1 MESVEPQ
8 RTPLTDQE
16 KKLLIDES
24 TKIDTKLAKV
34 LIELNT
40 NQEEF
45 PDIVEIANV
54 INNPKGLQ
62 VKFLKNVREA

>member
-16 KKLLIDES
+16 KKLLTDES
-24 TKIDTKLAKV
+24 TKMDTKLAKV
-34 LIELNT
+34 LSELNT

>member
-16 KKLLIDES
+16 KKLLTDES
-24 TKIDTKLAKV
+24 TKMDTKLAKV
-34 LIELNT
+34 LSELNT

-45 PDIVEIANV
+45 PDIVELANV
-54 INNPKGLQ
+54 ITNP
-62 VKFLKNVREA
+62 

>member
-16 KKLLIDES
+16 KKVLIDES
-24 TKIDTKLAKV
+24 TKMDSKLAKV
-34 LIELNT
+34 LSELNT

-54 INNPKGLQ
+54 ITNP
-62 VKFLKNVREA
+62 

>member
-24 TKIDTKLAKV
+24 TKMDAKLAKV
-34 LIELNT
+34 LNELNT

-62 VKFLKNVREA
+62 VKFVMNVREA